1 MSVYVLPIHLQK
13 GNVKDV
19 KQLKGKAPSP
29 KEDPMVGKGLVSKIL
44 SLSAKRRVWLEYVCT
59 LTVPHKNY
67 N

>member
-13 GNVKDV
+13 GSVKVV
-19 KQLKGKAPSP
+19 KQLKGKAPKDDP
-29 KEDPMVGKGLVSKIL
+29 KVGKGLVSKIL
-44 SLSAKRRVWLEYVCT
+44 SLGAKGRVWLEYVSK